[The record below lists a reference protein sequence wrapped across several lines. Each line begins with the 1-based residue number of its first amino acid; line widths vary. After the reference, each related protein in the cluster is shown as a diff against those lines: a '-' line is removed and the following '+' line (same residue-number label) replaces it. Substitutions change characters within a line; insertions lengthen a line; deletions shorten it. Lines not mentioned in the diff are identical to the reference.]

1 MNSLRNGW
9 VVAGLVGS
17 ALLAAFVSGWTHYRR
32 DMQAA
37 TARIDSLGSEV
48 VETACGPIEYAV
60 RGAGYPVL
68 VVHGNAGGFDQGL
81 GFAGTYLGDG
91 FQVIAPSRFGYLRTP
106 LPPGATPAQQADAY
120 ACLLDSLAIARAALL
135 TTSAG
140 ATSALQFALRH
151 PQRLSGLVLHS
162 PNAPGEVDMALP
174 PQGVLNAIFHSDL
187 AWWLMSNYLRGPT
200 QHFVGVPAGFAL
212 TPALAAD
219 VQDTLA
225 SVSPISRRGNG
236 MMFDTFTGNPHINS
250 GYPLAQITTPVLV
263 VSAVDDP
270 MALHANA
277 RVLAEQIAGAQL
289 LAIPDG
295 GHLMLGHAE
304 EVRAAIT
311 EFVAATAD

>member
-1 MNSLRNGW
+1 MNILRSGW
-9 VVAGLVGS
+9 LAAGVIGS
-17 ALLAAFVSGWTHYRR
+17 ALLVASVTSMTHYRR

-37 TARIDSLGSEV
+37 AERIDGLGSQV
-48 VETACGPIEYAV
+48 IETACGPIEYAV
-60 RGAGYPVL
+60 RGQGYPVL

-81 GFAGTYLGDG
+81 GLAESYLDAG

-106 LPPGATPAQQADAY
+106 LPPDATPAQQADVY
-120 ACLLDSLAIARAALL
+120 ACLLDSLGIERVAIL

-151 PQRLSGLVLHS
+151 PERLSGLVLHS

-187 AWWLMSNYLRGPT
+187 AWWLMNTYLRGPT
-200 QHFVGVPAGFAL
+200 QYFAGVPEGFDL

-219 VQDTLA
+219 VQATLS
-225 SVSPISRRGNG
+225 SVSPISRRGDG
-236 MMFDTFTGNPHINS
+236 MMFDTFIGNPDINR

-263 VSAVDDP
+263 ASAVDDP
-270 MALHANA
+270 MALYTNA
-277 RVLAEQIAGAQL
+277 RKLAEQIPGAQL
-289 LAIPDG
+289 LTVPDG
-295 GHLMLGHAE
+295 GHLMLGHVA

-311 EFVAATAD
+311 AFLRTMR